1 MHQEFLVL
9 AIEFVFELARWNRVK
24 GWGWRKYD
32 LWILKEEKKIY
43 VSVWLISEIKVFV
56 REILLSNFGM

>member
-1 MHQEFLVL
+1 MRMKE
-9 AIEFVFELARWNRVK
+9 IRFVNFER
-24 GWGWRKYD
+24 G
-32 LWILKEEKKIY
+32 EKIY